1 MPDTECAAGL
11 RCAMITNGCVP
22 IASSRHRCPGRL
34 QNFMSCNKPIHAI
47 CGIEIENP
55 TNGDMFNKWCY
66 NCATAPMDLPSA
78 RSIHKFQGETYGPD
92 HPMKYMGP
100 STFEGNNPGVQSQL
114 VASLQRTTETKENVV
129 GRPENQ
135 RGRGCV
141 HVHPPQTTPEIP
153 YIQQAAKNHVQSST
167 KESQSTDQSHL
178 RILPPTNSAVSRR
191 TTTPTI
197 LNNTNESQS
206 TVLPPV
212 QESGIP
218 QTPAY
223 MSQFQVNAT
232 QRNNQSHLNILPPA
246 NSALARKTNTTTVM
260 NDASARQSSALPPVQ
275 RANMPQN
282 PYVTNTTPRTAL
294 RQRTSKFG
302 SPRKMQRVKQF
313 HFFLTQPVPQ
323 AQMDPSQCTFKF
335 AIFFRAHNNMTKD
348 NSVIE
353 FKAEVFVM
361 MCDLL
366 YSTRNTASE
375 LRIGSMNDYT
385 DMITSS
391 FTETHRIR
399 ARPGEEDDSYKTS
412 GNGLY
417 YAEQVGGLF
426 EITVKSADLL
436 QQELNNIVDEFKYM
450 VSCEGFFHVYKYAAF
465 WKYCNEPGTPIE
477 TLIENVNR
485 EVATIGNRDQV
496 FNRARSTGRLYQI
509 LIQDQHE
516 TLRKVLGTTE
526 MLVKYN
532 VSLDEVLQN
541 EDIAQYTKGLIG
553 LYAPAYRR
561 VLFLKDI
568 PNRDL
573 SFLDTNYD

>member
-1 MPDTECAAGL
+1 M
-11 RCAMITNGCVP
+11 CAMIRNGIVP
-22 IASSRHRCPGRL
+22 IASSRHRCSGRL
-34 QNFMSCNKPIHAI
+34 QDFKSCNRPIHAI

-55 TNGDMFNKWCY
+55 RNGDMFNRWCY
-66 NCATAPMDLPSA
+66 DCATALPSQ
-78 RSIHKFQGETYGPD
+78 F
-92 HPMKYMGP
+92 
-100 STFEGNNPGVQSQL
+100 
-114 VASLQRTTETKENVV
+114 VASV
-129 GRPENQ
+129 
-135 RGRGCV
+135 
-141 HVHPPQTTPEIP
+141 PQTTEDKEGVVRVAENQKGRGQFHLHPIP
-153 YIQQAAKNHVQSST
+153 ATTDIISFRQEANNHIQLST
-167 KESQSTDQSHL
+167 PASQSTDQSHL
-178 RILPPTNSAVSRR
+178 QI
-191 TTTPTI
+191 
-197 LNNTNESQS
+197 
-206 TVLPPV
+206 LPPV
-212 QESGIP
+212 QKANIP

-232 QRNNQSHLNILPPA
+232 QSNNQSHLQVLPPA
-246 NSALARKTNTTTVM
+246 TSAVARRTTTTTVM
-260 NDASARQSSALPPVQ
+260 NNTSESQSFALPPVQ
-275 RANMPQN
+275 GAKIPRN
-282 PYVTNTTPRTAL
+282 PYVTNKTQQTAL

-302 SPRKMQRVKQF
+302 SPSKMQRVKQF

-323 AQMDPSQCTFKF
+323 AQTDPSQCSFKI
-335 AIFFRAHNNMTKD
+335 AMFFRAHNNKTKD

-436 QQELNNIVDEFKYM
+436 QQELNNIIDEFKYM

-516 TLRKVLGTTE
+516 TLRKVLGTTD
-526 MLVKYN
+526 MLVKHN

-541 EDIAQYTKGLIG
+541 EDIAQYTKSMIG
-553 LYAPAYRR
+553 PYTPAYRR

-573 SFLDTNYD
+573 SFLDTNHD